1 MMATIIDE
9 ADGDILAILEKNAKA
24 RIAAIAKRTGMP
36 ASTVHHRIK
45 RMEKD
50 GVIAGW
56 GIRKDYRKM
65 GFGIKAHVLVFVDL
79 ASIKRMRKTQQ
90 HIADELGRIPGVE
103 NSEIVT
109 GEADLMVTVR
119 ARDIDEFRRILLER
133 IQSVEGITET
143 KTMMVIA

>member
-9 ADGDILAILEKNAKA
+9 ADGEILAILEKNAKA
-24 RIAAIAKRTGMP
+24 RIAAIAKKTGMP

-45 RMEKD
+45 RMENE

-56 GIRKDYRKM
+56 GIRKDYRKI

-79 ASIKRMRKTQQ
+79 ASIKKMRKTQQ
-90 HIADELGRIPGVE
+90 NIAEELGRIPGVE

-109 GEADLMVTVR
+109 GEADLMITVR
-119 ARDIDEFRRILLER
+119 ARDIDEFRRILLEK

>member
-1 MMATIIDE
+1 MAAIIDE
-9 ADGDILAILEKNAKA
+9 ADGKILAILEKNAKA
-24 RIAAIAKRTGMP
+24 RIAAIAKKTGMP

-45 RMEKD
+45 RMEKV

-56 GIRKDYRKM
+56 GIRKDFRKM
-65 GFGIKAHVLVFVDL
+65 GFGIKAHVLIFVDL
-79 ASIKRMRKTQQ
+79 ASIKKMRKTQ
-90 HIADELGRIPGVE
+90 ADISAELGRIPGVE

-109 GEADLMVTVR
+109 GEADLMITVR

-133 IQSVEGITET
+133 IQAVEGITET